1 MKLDAQDI
9 LKKTATMLNKH
20 ELALYVNTGWNS
32 DMTAS
37 QEDLE
42 DEKDTLLFCLLEV
55 YNEVASDYH
64 PLYQTEQITVTN
76 NTFNLTTLEKSFR
89 SVKSIK
95 NQNNNEISDY
105 EIEYDNLILPN
116 GTYTLKYR
124 YLPKMNE
131 VITDKMQN
139 FDGKISESVMA
150 YGTCAYYCLKLN
162 IADSYSLWETKYK
175 QALLISMQKTE
186 KLYIKA
192 RRFV

>member
-1 MKLDAQDI
+1 MKLDANDI

-20 ELALYVNTGWNS
+20 ELALYVNSGWDS
-32 DMTAS
+32 SMTAS
-37 QEDLE
+37 ADDLE
-42 DEKDTLLFCLLEV
+42 DEKDTLIFCLLEV
-55 YNEVASDYH
+55 YNEIASDYH
-64 PLYQTEQITVTN
+64 PLYYTQQITVTN
-76 NTFNLTTLEKSFR
+76 NKFDLTTLDKSFR
-89 SVKSIK
+89 NIKSIK
-95 NQNNNEISDY
+95 NQNNTEISDY
-105 EIEYDNLILPN
+105 EIEYDNLIIAN

-124 YLPKMNE
+124 YLPKMKE

-175 QALLISMQKTE
+175 QALLISTQKTE
-186 KLYIKA
+186 NLYIKP

>member
-1 MKLDAQDI
+1 MKLDCNDI

-20 ELALYVNTGWNS
+20 ELALYVNSGWS
-32 DMTAS
+32 ADMTAS
-37 QEDLE
+37 KDDLE
-42 DEKDTLLFCLLEV
+42 DEKDTLIFCLLEV
-55 YNEVASDYH
+55 YNEIASDYH
-64 PLYQTEQITVTN
+64 PLYHTQQITVTN
-76 NTFNLTTLEKSFR
+76 NTFDLTTLEKSFR

-105 EIEYDNLILPN
+105 EIEYHNLVIAN

-124 YLPKMNE
+124 YLPKMPE
-131 VITDKMQN
+131 VITDNMQN

-175 QALLISMQKTE
+175 QALLISMQKTNN
-186 KLYIKA
+186 LYIKA